1 MNIELILGIVGIVGS
16 LIGAWAYVQKR
27 EADTR
32 VKQADTSLRDA
43 ETRAKQAE
51 ADAAQINGLMDMFK
65 QQLLINQQ
73 QTDRDKVWADM
84 LREKETRDERNYQV
98 LKGLGDDNTR
108 YLSGQLETLNKNVL
122 TAIESIPAKIETV
135 SVALATEIGQQI
147 GARVAEEIFRRV
159 PGDDLYPFPDWDDPR
174 WEIRTIKPRVKDVG
188 LYKRPEFD
196 DGGRYTVT
204 PLAETGEAVLIIEH
218 RVKGWHS
225 IQRNGGKPAAWGWLP
240 AHSVE
245 IVGEAEA
252 AV

>member
-1 MNIELILGIVGIVGS
+1 MNLELILGIVGIVGS

-32 VKQADTSLRDA
+32 AKQADTSLRDA

-108 YLSGQLETLNKNVL
+108 YLSGQLETLNENISGQMETLNKNIL
-122 TAIESIPAKIETV
+122 AALETIPAKIETI

-147 GARVAEEIFRRV
+147 GARVADEIFRRV
-159 PGDDLYPFPDWDDPR
+159 PG
-174 WEIRTIKPRVKDVG
+174 EGAINT
-188 LYKRPEFD
+188 
-196 DGGRYTVT
+196 DGGEKIKSIVSDK
-204 PLAETGEAVLIIEH
+204 PDSKLETIGKDGEGEPAIEATSGH
-218 RVKGWHS
+218 R
-225 IQRNGGKPAAWGWLP
+225 
-240 AHSVE
+240 E
-245 IVGEAEA
+245 C
-252 AV
+252 